1 MAKIYTKSGDKG
13 TTGIHGGERVSKDD
27 IRIEANGTLDELNA
41 MLGVIRA
48 YLQNES
54 TPENKLP
61 ENDSEQLSIFMQEN
75 SHKQLSIF
83 MQENSHKQLSC
94 STPRSNP
101 VQPTISLSQILTQL
115 QTYLMTIMSHVAT
128 PAAKRVQN
136 PNQLSMEI
144 VDYCERQIDAI
155 TAQTTDNGYF
165 ILPGGTLVSAH
176 LQLARTIVRR
186 AERRLC
192 TLHKTDPVSDEIML
206 FINRL
211 SDLLFVMA
219 RLNMQQQNWSEEKW
233 QSFRYK
239 RK

>member
-1 MAKIYTKSGDKG
+1 MSRIYTKSGDKG

-41 MLGVIRA
+41 VLGVIRA
-48 YLQNES
+48 YLQIEGS
-54 TPENKLP
+54 RENVLP
-61 ENDSEQLSIFMQEN
+61 EN
-75 SHKQLSIF
+75 SHKQLSSSTP
-83 MQENSHKQLSC
+83 ENSHKQLPC
-94 STPRSNP
+94 STPENNP
-101 VQPTISLSQILTQL
+101 TQQSISLSPILAQL

-128 PAAKRVQN
+128 PAAKRAQN

-176 LQLARTIVRR
+176 LHLARTIARR